1 MSVSNE
7 KMDKWET
14 FSKSSSSSSETGAS
28 RITIGLHT
36 AYFDGSCCKAACVS
50 GLSSTDS
57 CSKDVSSDSDSCDEE
72 VSACI
77 MSICIMSIKYEM

>member
-1 MSVSNE
+1 MR
-7 KMDKWET
+7 KWTNGRPSPRVRVAAVKLVRLE
-14 FSKSSSSSSETGAS
+14 
-28 RITIGLHT
+28 LP
-36 AYFDGSCCKAACVS
+36 AYFDGSCCSSNKAACVS

-77 MSICIMSIKYEM
+77 MSIKYEM

>member
-1 MSVSNE
+1 MSVSNK
-7 KMDKWET
+7 KMDKWE
-14 FSKSSSSSSETGAS
+14 KSSSSSSETGAS
-28 RITIGLHT
+28 RITIGLHA
-36 AYFDGSCCKAACVS
+36 AYFDGSCCSSNKAACVS

-77 MSICIMSIKYEM
+77 MSIKYEM